1 MFTRKPTAIGYKS
14 APKALQIRD
23 RCAQVGYD
31 QAMATALASEVRHIQ
46 QVSGLSARDIAKATN
61 VDESTV
67 RSWLRQDRSPS
78 GERADRLVELSAM
91 VERLSNLLDRD
102 YIAVWMNKPIPSL
115 EDDKPLEVIAAG
127 EYRRVSRVIAS
138 LEDPGAS

>member
-1 MFTRKPTAIGYKS
+1 
-14 APKALQIRD
+14 
-23 RCAQVGYD
+23 
-31 QAMATALASEVRHIQ
+31 MATALASEVRHIQ